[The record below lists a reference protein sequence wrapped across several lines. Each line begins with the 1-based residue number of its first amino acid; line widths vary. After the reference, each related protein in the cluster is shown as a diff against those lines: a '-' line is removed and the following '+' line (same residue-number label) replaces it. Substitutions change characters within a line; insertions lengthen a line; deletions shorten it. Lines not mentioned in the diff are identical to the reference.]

1 MLSQH
6 VEENCPE
13 SHLDMQQ
20 TLIKKESKT
29 KHKKK
34 TLCYMSLRFCF
45 FFFFLVLMCVY
56 LSVSWGYYV

>member
-6 VEENCPE
+6 VEENCPD

-29 KHKKK
+29 KQKNPLLYV
-34 TLCYMSLRFCF
+34 TEVLL